1 MTTRRNAAFLASP
14 LSTLTVA
21 PMLVSAALMIFAGGC
36 TEAPEITR
44 RFVPKPSTA
53 SSDAP
58 AVPTAS
64 ERPAAPQSTE
74 KVDGRMLA
82 AIVPAGGQGWFFKIS
97 DVDAAVVGQVKNF
110 EALLKTLKIEGG
122 KPVWK
127 TPEGWTEQGKSGMR
141 AETFAIGSGDSKTE
155 CSVIALPND
164 DPASD
169 EYILPNVNRWRGQLS
184 LGKQSIDEMKASDD
198 FHQFD
203 LKDGT
208 TITWVNLAGKVP
220 ARPGSGSAN
229 PSRPAT
235 AGASSAAGP
244 SLPPGHPPTGGATAS
259 KPTAGGKSS
268 PTSIPEMTFE
278 VPDGWVSGSLKP
290 FRKISWTVDNDGKT
304 AEFYISALGAAGS
317 DVAQNVN
324 RWRGQ
329 AGLKSLKD
337 NELSNEVK
345 DISIGGK
352 KGSLIEISGEKQ
364 SIIGGIVVKGD
375 TGWFFKLVGDP
386 DTVSR
391 ENENVRAFLKSVK
404 FR

>member
-1 MTTRRNAAFLASP
+1 MTPRRNAAFLASP
-14 LSTLTVA
+14 LSALTVA
-21 PMLVSAALMIFAGGC
+21 PMLASAALMIFAGGC

-64 ERPAAPQSTE
+64 ERPAAPKSTE

-110 EALLKTLKIEGG
+110 ETLLKTLKIEGG

-127 TPEGWTEQGKSGMR
+127 APEGWTEQGKSGMR

-203 LKDGT
+203 LEDGT

-220 ARPGSGSAN
+220 ARPGSGSAS

-329 AGLKSLKD
+329 AGLKSLKE

-345 DISIGGK
+345 DILIGGE

-364 SIIGGIVVKGD
+364 SIIGAIVVKGD

-391 ENENVRAFLKSVK
+391 EKDNVRAFLNSVK

>member
-1 MTTRRNAAFLASP
+1 
-14 LSTLTVA
+14 
-21 PMLVSAALMIFAGGC
+21 
-36 TEAPEITR
+36 
-44 RFVPKPSTA
+44 
-53 SSDAP
+53 
-58 AVPTAS
+58 
-64 ERPAAPQSTE
+64 
-74 KVDGRMLA
+74 MLA

-110 EALLKTLKIEGG
+110 ETLLKTLKIEGG

-127 TPEGWTEQGKSGMR
+127 APEGWTEQGKSGMR

-203 LKDGT
+203 LEDGT

-220 ARPGSGSAN
+220 ARPGSGSAS

-329 AGLKSLKD
+329 AGLKSLKE

-345 DISIGGK
+345 DILIGGE

-364 SIIGGIVVKGD
+364 SIIGAIVVKGD

-391 ENENVRAFLKSVK
+391 EKDNVRAFLNSVK

>member
-1 MTTRRNAAFLASP
+1 MLA
-14 LSTLTVA
+14 
-21 PMLVSAALMIFAGGC
+21 SAALLLSAGGC

-44 RFVPKPSTA
+44 RFVPKPSTV

-64 ERPAAPQSTE
+64 ERPPAPKSTE

-97 DVDAAVVGQVKNF
+97 DIDVAVVGQVKNF
-110 EALLKTLKIEGG
+110 ESLLRTLKIEGG

-141 AETFAIGSGDSKTE
+141 AETFAIGSGASKTE

-169 EYILPNVNRWRGQLS
+169 EYVLPNVNRWRGQLG
-184 LGKQSIDEMKASDD
+184 LGKQTIDEMKASDD

-203 LKDGT
+203 LEDGT
-208 TITWVNLAGKVP
+208 TITWVNLSGKVP
-220 ARPGSGSAN
+220 ARPGSGSAS
-229 PSRPAT
+229 PSRPV
-235 AGASSAAGP
+235 ASDAPAGP

-259 KPTAGGKSS
+259 KPGAGGKGS
-268 PTSIPEMTFE
+268 PKSIPEMSFD

-290 FRKISWTVDNDGKT
+290 FRKISWDIDNGGKT
-304 AEFYISALGAAGS
+304 AEFYVSSLAAAGS

-329 AGLKSLKD
+329 AGLKSLKE

-345 DISIGGK
+345 DISIGGE

-364 SIIGGIVVKGD
+364 SIIGAIVVKGN
-375 TGWFFKLVGDP
+375 TGWFFKLIGDP

-391 ENENVRAFLKSVK
+391 EKDKVRAFLKSVK